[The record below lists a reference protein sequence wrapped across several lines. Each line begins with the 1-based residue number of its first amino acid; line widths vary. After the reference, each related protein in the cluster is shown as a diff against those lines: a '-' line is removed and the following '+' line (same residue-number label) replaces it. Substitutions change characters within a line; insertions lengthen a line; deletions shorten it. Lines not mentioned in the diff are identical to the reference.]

1 MERIYKY
8 PRTPHISGSG
18 LQAGDEDL
26 NTVSF
31 HELAGKRLV
40 VEEKMDGANSGISFD
55 EKGQLY
61 LQSRGH
67 FLMGGARE
75 AQFHLLKSWAHR
87 YAGELWALLGKRYVM
102 YGEWLYAKHTVFY
115 TDLPHYFLEFD
126 IYDKEQDQFLST
138 ERRRDMLTAAPF
150 IVSVKVLIEGSFR
163 SLRQLQAW
171 IGDSHF
177 IAADHVQ
184 QLRAAA
190 AAQGMDP
197 ERVVRETDMSRKM
210 EGLYIKLEENG
221 VVKGRYKYVRNG
233 FLQTILDSNS
243 HWMERPLLPNRLQKG
258 VSLF

>member
-8 PRTPHISGSG
+8 PRTPHITGSG
-18 LQAGDEDL
+18 LQKGDEDL

-31 HELAGKRLV
+31 AELEGKHLV

-55 EKGQLY
+55 GNGRLY

-67 FLMGGARE
+67 FLMGGVRE
-75 AQFHLLKSWAHR
+75 GQFALFKSWAHR
-87 YAGELWALLGKRYVM
+87 YAEELWRLLGKRYVM

-126 IYDKEQDQFLST
+126 IYDKECDQFLST
-138 ERRRDMLTAAPF
+138 ERRREMLREAPF
-150 IVSVKVLIEGSFR
+150 IVSVKVLYEGSFK
-163 SLRQLQAW
+163 SLRQLQAL
-171 IGDSHF
+171 IGESHF
-177 IAADHVQ
+177 IAPDHGQ

-190 AAQGMDP
+190 AEQGWDP
-197 ERVVRETDMSRKM
+197 ERVVRETDSSGLM
-210 EGLYIKLEENG
+210 EGLYIKREQDG
-221 VVKGRYKYVRNG
+221 VVNGRYKYVRND

-243 HWMERPLLPNRLQKG
+243 HWMERPLLPNRLREG